1 MSADTP
7 THLWALLGV
16 PGVLALCAV
25 LAAVLHRRSLAFVYP
40 VCIGAAGAACLIEAY
55 SLFTAREA
63 TLHLPLGLP
72 SIGVTLRLDA
82 LSAYFGLIVNIGVVA
97 AAVYGLGFDRKELS
111 GRVEPFFPAFA
122 AAMNLVLLADDA
134 FSFLFCWELMSLTS
148 WALVVSRHQDADCR
162 KAGHIYLIMAL
173 IGTMALLFAFGGM
186 AGAAGGYAFDM
197 IRSHHLDTLGSGLV
211 LAAALVG
218 TGSKAGLMPL
228 HAWLPLAHPV
238 APSHVSALMSGVMTK
253 VAVYAIVRIVFDLL
267 GEPVWWWS
275 VPFIAIGAATAV
287 GGLLYAILDEELKR
301 VLAFSTVENI
311 GIIFVGIGLA
321 LAFKTTNLPAAA
333 AVAMA
338 GALLHAINHSWFKSL
353 LFLGAGAVLHATGRK
368 DFDGLGGL
376 IHRMPQTT
384 FYFLVGALAI
394 SALPP
399 LNGFVSEWLLFQ
411 SVLAGPQMPEPVLRF
426 LSPAVGALLALAAG
440 LAAACFVRVFGIVF
454 LSRPRSLAAANAV
467 EAPAVQRGAMA
478 LLATLCIMGGLF
490 GSVMVS
496 AIAPLLAKLIG
507 VELPEQQ
514 PGRHPS
520 RWRRSVRCAVS
531 TMHRSLRCSLR
542 FRRSDSTVRALD
554 IQPPGAARPGLG
566 LRLSGTLLGRT
577 IFRIELQPTAATG
590 LWPHLLRGGGD
601 GRHAGAR
608 RHAPRELAVHLK
620 DYIWRWL
627 YALPAAGIGAI
638 ASHLN
643 FLQFLTIRR
652 YLVLMFSALIM
663 LLLINVMKIL
673 MPAALQAFAGQL
685 VQMFLVL
692 LIAPAAARITRQVKA
707 RLMRRRGARSCK
719 VTGTS

>member
-1 MSADTP
+1 
-7 THLWALLGV
+7 
-16 PGVLALCAV
+16 
-25 LAAVLHRRSLAFVYP
+25 
-40 VCIGAAGAACLIEAY
+40 
-55 SLFTAREA
+55 
-63 TLHLPLGLP
+63 
-72 SIGVTLRLDA
+72 VTLRLDA
-82 LSAYFGLIVNIGVVA
+82 LSAYFGLIVNIGVAA

-148 WALVVSRHQDADCR
+148 WALVVSRHEDADCR

-454 LSRPRSLAAANAV
+454 LSRPRSLAAANAI

-496 AIAPLLAKLIG
+496 AIAPLLTKLIG
-507 VELPEQQ
+507 VELP
-514 PGRHPS
+514 
-520 RWRRSVRCAVS
+520 
-531 TMHRSLRCSLR
+531 
-542 FRRSDSTVRALD
+542 
-554 IQPPGAARPGLG
+554 GAAAGPTPFSLAPFGPVRSIYDAPIIALFVAISASLTALFVHWISNRRVRRGPAWDCGYPEPSPAAQYSASSFSQPLRRVYGRISFGAVETVDMPAPGDMRPA
-566 LRLSGTLLGRT
+566 
-577 IFRIELQPTAATG
+577 I
-590 LWPHLLRGGGD
+590 
-601 GRHAGAR
+601 
-608 RHAPRELAVHLK
+608 LAVHLK

-627 YALPAAGIGAI
+627 YAVPAAGIGAI

-663 LLLINVMKIL
+663 LLLINVM
-673 MPAALQAFAGQL
+673 
-685 VQMFLVL
+685 
-692 LIAPAAARITRQVKA
+692 
-707 RLMRRRGARSCK
+707 RS
-719 VTGTS
+719 